1 MTNTWEGTM
10 RATLHKASL
19 ILLALGL
26 GNAAAA
32 AQPGDGCIDFKW
44 DVGKERALFRGNPA
58 RLSAGADTKS
68 APTVEPNRL
77 YSLRLTA
84 QENVTFAVPPARK
97 SGGAPA
103 YAGLAN
109 LKITAPGSY
118 RIAVD
123 LPFWIDVASNGTLLA
138 AEDFQGQHECSAP
151 HKIVVF
157 ALTGAQPF
165 ILQLSGAASESVL
178 LTVTPAP
185 ARKL

>member
-1 MTNTWEGTM
+1 M
-10 RATLHKASL
+10 RATLNKAFL

-32 AQPGDGCIDFKW
+32 AQPGAGCVDFKW
-44 DVGKERALFRGNPA
+44 DVSKERALFGGKPA
-58 RLSAGADTKS
+58 NVAAGADPQS

-84 QENVTFAVPPARK
+84 QEHVTFAVPPARQ
-97 SGGAPA
+97 SAGSPA

-109 LKITAPGSY
+109 LKVTMPGSY

-123 LPFWIDVASNGTLLA
+123 LPFWIDVASNGTVLA

-157 ALTGAQPF
+157 ALTGARPF
-165 ILQLSGAASESVL
+165 ILQLSGATSESVL